1 MIPFPVRERLM
12 RFVLGQLFVNPSV
25 LTESARQAAADEF
38 IRIYRT
44 PEARMAFFDSLRHIV
59 TEPPKPFWARM
70 ERVRQPALIVWGE
83 QDRLLPVRLAP
94 KLASALP
101 NSELVL
107 MSDVGHVPQFE
118 ATDRTNKML
127 EKFLARF

>member
-1 MIPFPVRERLM
+1 
-12 RFVLGQLFVNPSV
+12 
-25 LTESARQAAADEF
+25 
-38 IRIYRT
+38 
-44 PEARMAFFDSLRHIV
+44 MAFFDSLRHIV